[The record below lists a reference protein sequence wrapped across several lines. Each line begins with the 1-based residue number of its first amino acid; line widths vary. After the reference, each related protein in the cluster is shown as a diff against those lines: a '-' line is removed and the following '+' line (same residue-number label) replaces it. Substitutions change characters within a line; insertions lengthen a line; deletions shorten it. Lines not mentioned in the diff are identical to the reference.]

1 MIKLLADEHL
11 GRVAKY
17 LRMLGFDT
25 AYKKSSSDRS
35 IVLMA
40 KREGR
45 IVLTR
50 DLELFGRLG
59 SNAFYVHE
67 KETRKQLLEVIK
79 GLGLCGQMNPLSRC
93 LECNTPLLSV
103 TKEQIRDA
111 LPPKVEVFCDRFW
124 VCPNCGRFYWNG
136 THYERMRSFVDEVIR
151 EACP

>member
-25 AYKKSSSDRS
+25 AYEKSSNDRS
-35 IVLMA
+35 IILIA

-50 DLELFGRLG
+50 DLELFRRLG
-59 SNAFYVHE
+59 ANAFYVHE
-67 KETRKQLLEVIK
+67 KEPRKQLLEVIK
-79 GLGLCGQMNPLSRC
+79 RLGLCGQINPLSRC
-93 LECNTPLLSV
+93 LECNTPLVSI
-103 TKEQIRDA
+103 KKGQIRDV

-124 VCPNCGRFYWNG
+124 VCPNCGRLYWNG

-151 EACP
+151 EV